1 MLVYCNGD
9 SFTAGESLYDYVLPK
24 YLGPMNKKEIS
35 TYSKNIKHFQK
46 VKDTYDCK
54 YVDYNSIKTI
64 NNTNLEF
71 FDDKRLGAV
80 QYCSVRNILE
90 KQLAYPAQLEKV
102 DKSINAINA
111 AIAGASIT
119 GIVYRTI
126 IDLLEF
132 KAEGRKIHRVVIQ
145 LTSAGR
151 GEFFSPNEKNLIMDR
166 PFSYFNDSNH
176 QRISKLV
183 TITHTEEDFMVKYL
197 YTVSL
202 LKEVCLSIT
211 GKLPVIIDS
220 FNGTYFDPV
229 VKRLDNTI
237 KNDNPSEYNQ
247 FEKILEHSMYN
258 TWNNNFMKNIA
269 NTVKRPLEHDEHYA
283 LTVHKKAAAELVE
296 LL

>member
-9 SFTAGESLYDYVLPK
+9 SFTAGISLYDYVLPK
-24 YLGPMNKKEIS
+24 YLGPMTKKQIS
-35 TYSKNIKHFQK
+35 NSSKNIKYFQK
-46 VKDTYDCK
+46 VKDMYDCK
-54 YVDYNSIKTI
+54 YVDYKSIKTI

-71 FDDKRLGAV
+71 FDDNRLGAV
-80 QYCSVRNILE
+80 QYSDVKHILE

-102 DKSINAINA
+102 DKTIKTINA

-119 GIVYRTI
+119 GIIYRTI
-126 IDLLEF
+126 IDLLDF
-132 KAEGRKIHRVVIQ
+132 KAAGQKIHRVVIQ
-145 LTSAGR
+145 LTSASR
-151 GEFFSPNEKNLIMDR
+151 GEFFSSIGQNLMTDR
-166 PFSYFNDSNH
+166 PLTHFNDPDH
-176 QRISKLV
+176 RRISKLV
-183 TITHTEEDFMVKYL
+183 AITHTDEDFMIKYL
-197 YTVSL
+197 YTVSM

-220 FNGTYFDPV
+220 YNGTFFDPV

-258 TWNNNFMKNIA
+258 IWNNNFMKNIA
-269 NTVKRPLEHDEHYA
+269 DTVKRPLEHDEHYA